1 MGAVCNA
8 CDAAI
13 VPGGGNSTGT
23 MGSVTVFFSYAHF
36 IAVGNEIPAV
46 SVVYIAVSVIV
57 NAVSGNLIFIDP
69 DGIF

>member
-23 MGSVTVFFSYAHF
+23 MGSVTVFFPCADF
-36 IAVGNEIPAV
+36 IAVWNKIPAIYII
-46 SVVYIAVSVIV
+46 YIAVSVIV